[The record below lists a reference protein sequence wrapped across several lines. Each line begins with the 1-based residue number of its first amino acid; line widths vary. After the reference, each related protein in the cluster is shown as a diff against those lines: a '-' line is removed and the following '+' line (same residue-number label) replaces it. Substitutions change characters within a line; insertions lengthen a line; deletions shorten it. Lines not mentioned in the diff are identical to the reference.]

1 MVSSKMEI
9 RNDSFENPQTINC
22 PNDRCEEEIKETDT
36 KCPTCFCDVRGVIKA
51 KELLLWD

>member
-1 MVSSKMEI
+1 MEI
-9 RNDSFENPQTINC
+9 RNDLFKNSQIIDC

-36 KCPTCFCDVRGVIKA
+36 KCPACFCDVKGVIRAMGKS